1 MKSAALAYLFLLS
14 FLIVSGSCAPLSS
27 PVNEINAETQFDGND
42 PNLEKVEVSSIPNP
56 DEVIPP
62 GDKIEVS
69 SIPNPDEVIPP
80 VDQSD
85 VKVEESIDIS
95 IGGHGGNHHH
105 PQEGRSDWVYVG
117 IGVGSLAAVCFVAAC
132 VFYVCGCKSLGE
144 MCCMLACCFVLCD
157 KNRSNC

>member
-1 MKSAALAYLFLLS
+1 
-14 FLIVSGSCAPLSS
+14 
-27 PVNEINAETQFDGND
+27 VNEINAETQFDGND
-42 PNLEKVEVSSIPNP
+42 PSLEKV
-56 DEVIPP
+56 
-62 GDKIEVS
+62 EVS